1 VRATVKASLGGR
13 CSEILL
19 LAKNTT
25 DESAL
30 ALAGAD
36 FPSCGAL
43 RVVRW
48 INRGAWWTESG
59 SSWALA

>member
-30 ALAGAD
+30 ALT
-36 FPSCGAL
+36 
-43 RVVRW
+43 W
-48 INRGAWWTESG
+48 IAH
-59 SSWALA
+59 